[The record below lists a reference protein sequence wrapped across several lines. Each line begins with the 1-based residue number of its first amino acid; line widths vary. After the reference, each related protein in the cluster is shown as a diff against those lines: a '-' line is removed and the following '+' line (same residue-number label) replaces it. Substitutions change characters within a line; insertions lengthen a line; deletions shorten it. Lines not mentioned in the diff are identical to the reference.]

1 MGLREWL
8 IPRDKEFF
16 TLLADESR
24 NVLEG
29 ARALREMIINFENRE
44 EKYKQIRD
52 IEHKGDTIVHNIF
65 EKLDKAFITPIDQED
80 LARLASNYDDVID
93 GIYEV
98 AKRIM
103 IYEIPEPTMEMGEF
117 TEIVVQSVVEID
129 ATLNLMHKLDQP
141 EVEQRC
147 IEVDRLENL
156 ADDLLNRSVGNLF
169 KTNDPIHIMK
179 LKEIYERYEFITD
192 RCEDVT
198 DVIHDIVLK
207 NA

>member
-16 TLLADESR
+16 ALLADESR
-24 NVLEG
+24 NVLDG

-93 GIYEV
+93 GIYGV

-117 TEIVVQSVVEID
+117 TEIVVQCVVEID

-179 LKEIYERYEFITD
+179 LKEIYERYESITD

>member
-16 TLLADESR
+16 ALLADESR
-24 NVLEG
+24 NVLDG

-93 GIYEV
+93 GIYGV

-179 LKEIYERYEFITD
+179 LKEIYEKYEFITD

>member
-24 NVLEG
+24 NVLDG
-29 ARALREMIINFENRE
+29 ARALRELVIDFQNRE
-44 EKYKQIRD
+44 AKYKQIRD
-52 IEHKGDTIVHNIF
+52 LEHKGDTIVHNIF
-65 EKLDKAFITPIDQED
+65 ERLDKAFITPIDHED

-93 GIYEV
+93 GIYGV
-98 AKRIM
+98 AKRII
-103 IYEIPEPTMEMGEF
+103 IYEIREPTMEMFEF
-117 TEIVVQSVVEID
+117 TELVVQSVVEID

-156 ADDLLNRSVGNLF
+156 ADDLLNRSVANLF

-179 LKEIYERYEFITD
+179 LKEIYERYESITD

>member
-1 MGLREWL
+1 
-8 IPRDKEFF
+8 
-16 TLLADESR
+16 
-24 NVLEG
+24 
-29 ARALREMIINFENRE
+29 MIINFENRE

-93 GIYEV
+93 GIYGV

-117 TEIVVQSVVEID
+117 TEIVVQCVVEID

-179 LKEIYERYEFITD
+179 LKEIYERYESITD